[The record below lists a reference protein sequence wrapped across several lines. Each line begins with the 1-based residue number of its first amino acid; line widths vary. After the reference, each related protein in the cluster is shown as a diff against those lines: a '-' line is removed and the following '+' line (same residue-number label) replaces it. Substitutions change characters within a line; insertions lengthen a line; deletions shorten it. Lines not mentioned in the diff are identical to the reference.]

1 MKTYPIEKYK
11 FYTTKTKDGR
21 MKTIATSTY
30 AGKTVRGVAIC
41 DHEDTYNEEVGKK
54 IAAARCAVKVA
65 EKRYFRAASKAEAA
79 CNAVEAARQFS
90 TDMDAYLYDA
100 GQALLK
106 AQEDLYGVV
115 HEC

>member
-79 CNAVEAARQFS
+79 WSGASESAGGLVWSRPRMLNA
-90 TDMDAYLYDA
+90 
-100 GQALLK
+100 
-106 AQEDLYGVV
+106 
-115 HEC
+115 